1 MLVKTI
7 LNRVQKFK
15 SFVYGA
21 VRFVEGRGAPALGR
35 RGLRRQGQTHYQK
48 GLQFSDLSSAGS
60 RVISR
65 TWRPTRAKVHPQIFL
80 RRHSS

>member
-21 VRFVEGRGAPALGR
+21 VRFVEGRGAPALEVEV
-35 RGLRRQGQTHYQK
+35 H
-48 GLQFSDLSSAGS
+48 A
-60 RVISR
+60 
-65 TWRPTRAKVHPQIFL
+65 RANSGPVC
-80 RRHSS
+80 